1 MSDYALRILRDD
13 LERPTREELLARIA
27 ELPAPELDVPAAP
40 HLLDVEV
47 ALALRRYVQAR
58 TISTDRAELAL
69 EHLGQLGVTRHG
81 HEELLPRIWA
91 LRENLTAYDAAYVVL
106 AEALAAPLLTL
117 DTWLAEAPGHQ
128 ARLWMVGGG

>member
-1 MSDYALRILRDD
+1 MIVLDASAVI
-13 LERPTREELLARIA
+13 ELLLNTKAGQRVA
-27 ELPAPELDVPAAP
+27 EAITPPEVSLHAP

-91 LRENLTAYDAAYVVL
+91 LRDNLTAYDAAYVVL

-117 DTWLAEAPGHQ
+117 DTRLAEAPGHQ
-128 ARLWMVGGG
+128 ARVWMVGDG